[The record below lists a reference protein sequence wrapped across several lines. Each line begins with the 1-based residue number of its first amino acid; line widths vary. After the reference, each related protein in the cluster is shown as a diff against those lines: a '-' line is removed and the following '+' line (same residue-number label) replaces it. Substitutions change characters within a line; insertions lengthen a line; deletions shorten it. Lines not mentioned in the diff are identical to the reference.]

1 MYVSGMFQLT
11 ISNEVAMVVVTPI
24 LQYRDVSRI
33 RYVSVSDTAWIR
45 VGYVSTEYPE
55 KNKST
60 IIQILFMDTL
70 TLCDMLVQY
79 DQAHQQLVG

>member
-45 VGYVSTEYPE
+45 VGYVSTEYP
-55 KNKST
+55 
-60 IIQILFMDTL
+60 
-70 TLCDMLVQY
+70 
-79 DQAHQQLVG
+79 